1 MADTRSPVNIRSST
15 ELAFPDDVDDVF
27 RDDDDDDAES
37 SPSVEVPPEDPLKA
51 DTLLGELTD
60 PTGS

>member
-37 SPSVEVPPEDPLKA
+37 SPSVEVPPEDPLKEEA
-51 DTLLGELTD
+51 VLHC
-60 PTGS
+60 TG